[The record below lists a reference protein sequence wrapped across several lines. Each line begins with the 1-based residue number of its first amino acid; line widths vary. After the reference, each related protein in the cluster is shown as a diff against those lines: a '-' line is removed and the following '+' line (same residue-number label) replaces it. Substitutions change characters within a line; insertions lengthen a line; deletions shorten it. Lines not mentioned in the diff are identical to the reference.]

1 MMIMMI
7 MMNYFMVW
15 LTDERRLTLFPAA
28 TIVRDPHHRES
39 LTHREQ
45 DMNLCRTLV
54 QAYLNEVVQ

>member
-1 MMIMMI
+1 MMI
-7 MMNYFMVW
+7 MMNYFVVW
-15 LTDERRLTLFPAA
+15 LTDERRLTIFPAS

-45 DMNLCRTLV
+45 DINLCRTLV